1 MRSLFSISSFAA
13 CPCIDIQICIDICQF
28 ICYLP
33 TLYVVF
39 MCVFYFQLL
48 PTITIWTILIHFVL
62 YIIFIVEVKVNLL
75 STFLMT
81 FNSYTKRARLV
92 IDNTWQMYLWVS
104 SCGKHDT
111 PIYSHIAIMY
121 SYKLKNMYRKEEK
134 KTWTEW
140 KWKYIERMNWKIL
153 SSSFSH

>member
-1 MRSLFSISSFAA
+1 MSTKPYANLYVIYLPLSCIYVRILFSTFAN
-13 CPCIDIQICIDICQF
+13 DNH
-28 ICYLP
+28 L
-33 TLYVVF
+33 
-39 MCVFYFQLL
+39 
-48 PTITIWTILIHFVL
+48 WTILIHFVL

-121 SYKLKNMYRKEEK
+121 SYKLKNMYKRNGVKMKIHRTNEL
-134 KTWTEW
+134 
-140 KWKYIERMNWKIL
+140 KIL
-153 SSSFSH
+153 SSSFFH

>member
-1 MRSLFSISSFAA
+1 MYGQCFSISSSAA
-13 CPCIDIQICIDICQF
+13 CPFYTGKIYTYMYVT
-28 ICYLP
+28 YLP
-33 TLYVVF
+33 LSCIYMRILFSTF
-39 MCVFYFQLL
+39 ANDNHHR
-48 PTITIWTILIHFVL
+48 TILIHFVL

-111 PIYSHIAIMY
+111 QYIYSHIAIMY
-121 SYKLKNMYRKEEK
+121 SYKFKK
-134 KTWTEW
+134 KTCTKKKRRTEW
-140 KWKYIERMNWKIL
+140 KWKYIERNELKIL